1 VTPSGSRKSWP
12 WALLGVATVV
22 YCGWALAPASALYAK
37 LLTPHVLVAV
47 AAVLKLVYLLAG
59 ALWAFSCRD
68 RLEPGNPARP
78 AWALLSL
85 GLVSTFAGQLSL
97 APFQVV
103 KNESPFPSVGDLYY
117 VLAYP
122 FLIAA
127 LVVFLRAY
135 REAGLPMG
143 SPGERRVILAGVVL
157 LGVAVGAPILHPVL
171 ASEGTVLER
180 LLNVA
185 YPVLDLVL
193 LAPLALLLR
202 VALRL
207 QGSHVGSVWGLLL
220 GGMVF
225 LCVGDI
231 FFAYFSALGQQHLD
245 PFVHA
250 TYILA
255 YGLIAGG
262 THRQL
267 VLLRS

>member
-1 VTPSGSRKSWP
+1 VTPSGSSNLWP
-12 WALLGVATVV
+12 WTLLALAVVV
-22 YCGWALAPASALYAK
+22 YCGWALAPTSALYANV
-37 LLTPHVLVAV
+37 LTPHLLVA
-47 AAVLKLVYLLAG
+47 AAALLKLVYLLAG
-59 ALWAFSCRD
+59 AAWAFACRD

-85 GLVSTFAGQLSL
+85 GLLSTFAGQLSL
-97 APFQVV
+97 APFQIVR
-103 KNESPFPSVGDLYY
+103 NESPFPSVGDLYY

-143 SPGERRVILAGVVL
+143 SPAERRVILAGVVL
-157 LGVAVGAPILHPVL
+157 LGAAVGTPILHPVL

-185 YPVLDLVL
+185 YPALDLLL

-202 VALRL
+202 MALRL

-225 LCVGDI
+225 LCLGDI

-262 THRQL
+262 TRRQL

>member
-1 VTPSGSRKSWP
+1 MTPSGSRSAWP
-12 WALLGVATVV
+12 WALLVAAAVV
-22 YCGWALAPASALYAK
+22 YCGWAFAPTSALYEK
-37 LLTPHVLVAV
+37 VLTPHLLVAL

-59 ALWAFSCRD
+59 AAWAFACRD

-85 GLVSTFAGQLSL
+85 GLLSTFAGQLSL
-97 APFQVV
+97 APFQIV

-117 VLAYP
+117 LLGYP

-127 LVVFLRAY
+127 LFIFLHAY

-143 SPGERRVILAGVVL
+143 PPAERGAILAGVVV
-157 LGVAVGAPILHPVL
+157 LGIAVGVPILHPVL

-180 LLNVA
+180 LLTVA
-185 YPVLDLVL
+185 YPALDLVL

-225 LCVGDI
+225 LCLGDI
-231 FFAYFSALGQQHLD
+231 FFAYFQALGQQHLD

-255 YGLIAGG
+255 YGLMAGG
-262 THRQL
+262 TYRQRE
-267 VLLRS
+267 LLRS

>member
-1 VTPSGSRKSWP
+1 MSPPRSNRRWP
-12 WALLGVATVV
+12 WTLLGVATVV
-22 YCGWALAPASALYAK
+22 YSGWAFAPASALYTHV
-37 LLTPHVLVAV
+37 LTPHVLVA
-47 AAVLKLVYLLAG
+47 AAALVKLVYLLAG
-59 ALWAFSCRD
+59 TAWAFACRD
-68 RLEPGNPARP
+68 RLEEGNPARP

-85 GLVSTFAGQLSL
+85 GLLSTFAGQLSL
-97 APFQVV
+97 APFQIVR
-103 KNESPFPSVGDLYY
+103 NESPFPSVGDLYY

-122 FLIAA
+122 LLIAA
-127 LVVFLRAY
+127 LFAFLRAY

-143 SPGERRVILAGVVL
+143 SPGERAAILAGVVV
-157 LGVAVGAPILHPVL
+157 LGVAVGVPILHPVL
-171 ASEGTVLER
+171 SSEGAVLER
-180 LLNVA
+180 LLNVT

-207 QGSHVGSVWGLLL
+207 KGSHVGSVWALLL

-225 LCVGDI
+225 LCLGDM
-231 FFAYFSALGQQHLD
+231 FFAYFQALGRQHLD

-262 THRQL
+262 TRRQL
-267 VLLRS
+267 DLLRS